1 MILNLTYYSKENNN
15 KIDAI
20 LGEKFNLIKRLKL
33 KGTGSRRMI
42 IENFSSH
49 FIKVK
54 SNFNDIQYANIELRP
69 KGIVV
74 HITKGIENYGWI
86 IPFFRLSIFSSNFF
100 SIHSEGAYI
109 NFNKLKSLKEN
120 KHFIR
125 KLLLNQL
132 NASSY

>member
-1 MILNLTYYSKENNN
+1 MILNLTYYNKENNM
-15 KIDAI
+15 KIDEV
-20 LGEKFNLIKRLKL
+20 LGFKFNLIKSLKL

-49 FIKVK
+49 FSKVK
-54 SNFNDIQYANIELRP
+54 SDFNDIQYANVELRP

-74 HITKGIENYGWI
+74 HINKGIENYGWI
-86 IPFFRLSIFSSNFF
+86 IPYFRLSIFSSNFF
-100 SIHSEGAYI
+100 SIHSEGAFI
-109 NFNKLKSLKEN
+109 NFNKSKSLTEN

-132 NASSY
+132 NASTS